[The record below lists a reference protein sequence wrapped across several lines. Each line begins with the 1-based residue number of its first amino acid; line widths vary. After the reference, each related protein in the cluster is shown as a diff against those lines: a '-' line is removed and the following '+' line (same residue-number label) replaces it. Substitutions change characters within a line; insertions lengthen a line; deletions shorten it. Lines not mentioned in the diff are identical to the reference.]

1 MAAVDKLSIPV
12 NEIIHCKTFLFNVTV
27 YESFTV
33 LVIKCILD
41 KNKCQIHKNVNVNKY
56 MSSSQLKQKWSTY

>member
-12 NEIIHCKTFLFNVTV
+12 NEVIHCKTFLLNATV

-41 KNKCQIHKNVNVNKY
+41 KTNVKY
-56 MSSSQLKQKWSTY
+56 IKM